1 MDVRKLAHEA
11 INKILEKGGYSNIV
25 INEYLSKYELTKE
38 DKALFTILVLG
49 TVEKKISIDYYIQ
62 DYLTK
67 KQKTWVLNLLRMGVY
82 QLVYLN
88 IPEHVVVNET
98 VNVANIKDKYIG
110 KFVNAVLRNFLRN
123 PLKSIDNLGELD
135 YLSIK
140 YSYPKWLVAYLLK
153 DYDSQTVIKI
163 FEENEDKKKT
173 SIRINNL
180 KSNYDEVAKILTND
194 GIEFSRHELVN
205 NGLVVNKSIVNHS
218 LFLSGKVTIQDIA
231 SQKVSEVLNPS
242 KGSIVLDI
250 CSAPG
255 GKTSHLADIMNN
267 TGEIHAC
274 DVHEHKLKLM
284 KTNFKRLGVENV
296 KLQLIDGRMI
306 KDHVKSGAFD
316 YILADLP
323 CSGLGVLGHKVDVKY
338 NINIE
343 SIEEIIKLQEEILNS
358 TADLLKV
365 GGYYVYSTCT
375 INKAENEEQVKK
387 FLESHL
393 NYEKI
398 EEHVYLPFEYHT
410 DGFYICK
417 MRRNK

>member
-1 MDVRKLAHEA
+1 MDVRKLALEA

>member
-1 MDVRKLAHEA
+1 MDVRKLALEA

-49 TVEKKISIDYYIQ
+49 TVEKKISIDYYLQ